1 MGERAVAAFN
11 VDDSVA
17 RRVLGGCDASRGPS
31 VINRSSL
38 TAAAAAAAAAGGGD
52 GGGGGG
58 GGPKA

>member
-1 MGERAVAAFN
+1 VGERAVAAFN

-38 TAAAAAAAAAGGGD
+38 TAAAAAAAAAGGG
-52 GGGGGG
+52 
-58 GGPKA
+58 GPKA